1 MGCFVRV
8 GLVVWCFLV
17 LACGGCGS
25 LGVTRIVV
33 EPDVV
38 LSDVSHHPIGINVDY
53 FMDDD
58 AYLQPKVRSTTDAL
72 RDMGVKYL
80 RYPGG
85 NKSDSYFFSVPPYE
99 KSQPSLARTG
109 KEAVGGSRAKML
121 EEYAGF
127 KFDVLDFDE
136 FMEMCR
142 AIGGE
147 PVICVAADEYLV
159 DYPEGCA
166 ASTRE
171 VLIEHAVE
179 WVRYANI
186 KKKYNIKYWMIGNES
201 WHEQNKNSTPEIYA
215 RDVVDFSRAM
225 KAVDASIKI
234 IPNGRTIEWWEK
246 VLPIAVKDIDY
257 LCVSNYP
264 AYDYKDGYATYRD
277 NVKGLLREVNAAL
290 RGIDRFTSGADRER
304 LKVIVAEYGSMDWA
318 GKWPHINNMGHNLAL
333 FEMTGEQLI
342 QPRVEFSCFWNTR
355 WIRNKE
361 REDSI
366 FDALDKDGNFNAN
379 GYGLAIWGNF
389 LAPQMVR
396 TSSTVRVRTF
406 ASYDLA
412 AKQLYVYIINKSE
425 AKEAVSLDV
434 KGYAVDSIVQ
444 RWEQVGKGPDDTE
457 PVWRKGEIVLA
468 NPLELTVPGVSITV
482 VELRLK

>member
-8 GLVVWCFLV
+8 CLVVVCLWV
-17 LACGGCGS
+17 VGVGGCNS
-25 LGVTRIVV
+25 LGVTSIVV

-72 RDMGVKYL
+72 RDMGMKYL

-85 NKSDSYFFSVPPYE
+85 NKSDFYFFSVPPYE
-99 KSQPSLARTG
+99 KSVPSLARTG

-136 FMEMCR
+136 FMEMCH

-159 DYPEGCA
+159 DYPEGCT

-171 VLIEHAVE
+171 ALIEHAVE

-186 KKKYNIKYWMIGNES
+186 KKKYNIKYWMIGNET
-201 WHEQNKNSTPEIYA
+201 WHKQNTNSTPEIYA

-225 KAVDASIKI
+225 KAVDSSIKI

-257 LCVSNYP
+257 VCVSNY
-264 AYDYKDGYATYRD
+264 AVYDYKDGYATYRD

-290 RGIDRFTSGADRER
+290 KGIDKFTSGVDRGR
-304 LKVIVAEYGSMDWA
+304 LKVIVAEYGSMDWT
-318 GKWPHINNMGHNLAL
+318 GKWPHVNNMGHNLAL

-355 WIRNKE
+355 WIRYK
-361 REDSI
+361 
-366 FDALDKDGNFNAN
+366 
-379 GYGLAIWGNF
+379 
-389 LAPQMVR
+389 
-396 TSSTVRVRTF
+396 
-406 ASYDLA
+406 
-412 AKQLYVYIINKSE
+412 
-425 AKEAVSLDV
+425 
-434 KGYAVDSIVQ
+434 
-444 RWEQVGKGPDDTE
+444 
-457 PVWRKGEIVLA
+457 
-468 NPLELTVPGVSITV
+468 
-482 VELRLK
+482 